1 MVRSHQD
8 RCTWNAHATVYGAR
22 DGAGKHQARMRT
34 NNRDGRQSNRIGL
47 EQGVN
52 LLVKVG
58 CRGFVKSAGT
68 RWRTGHCC
76 SGMPLCDQACEE
88 RALRS
93 FPITPARPKLAR
105 TSSFPIR
112 QSPEVRKQRQELV
125 VAQTEFPAA
134 WMIEALVVVN
144 QECFIDDDAAG
155 SQ

>member
-1 MVRSHQD
+1 HKT
-8 RCTWNAHATVYGAR
+8 CAW
-22 DGAGKHQARMRT
+22 T
-34 NNRDGRQSNRIGL
+34 NNQDGRQINRFGL
-47 EQGVN
+47 EQGMN
-52 LLVKVG
+52 LLLNVG
-58 CRGFVKSAGT
+58 CRGFVKSAFT
-68 RWRTGHCC
+68 RWRTRHCC

-105 TSSFPIR
+105 TSSFPIGH
-112 QSPEVRKQRQELV
+112 SPEVRKQRQELV